1 MPVGLPDRRR
11 AMRQTPG
18 NRRRRLPAR
27 LRSPDA
33 PHLPGRSG
41 PRPVPR
47 VRVGRAAAPV
57 RAPVYAAERRALLPD
72 ERAHRPRGELRRRSA
87 RRRRDAAAE
96 RRRPV
101 PDDRDAAR
109 LRRQQGELRERCDD
123 EGATTYHWNA
133 NYFARRGYAVVNPSA
148 RGFGRS
154 CGQPTSRTPDCARG
168 WIHLADQRYE
178 ARDTQHLLGLLAD
191 QGVARPGA
199 LGVTGISYGGG
210 QSLELA
216 FLRDRIRKPD
226 GSFAPWRSPKGTPL
240 SIAAA
245 YPRWLWSDL
254 VNALLPNGRFVD
266 FRVSSA
272 TESREPI
279 GVPIQ
284 SFISGLYATGAC
296 VRLLRAVGPRPR
308 RRPHVLVR
316 AHPGRRALR
325 RRHARDRGRDPRAS
339 PGLRAAGHAGA
350 AAAARRLDRRPV
362 PLLGA
367 AADLQRAARRQ
378 PERARVAAVRRP
390 RPPARVEQGQRRPGA
405 QRRGLHVPRR
415 LPARSRLAARAGQRH
430 RVHPDLPARR
440 GRRRPV
446 HGGKLA
452 RAAPRRGDVR
462 RRRGADGHLRR
473 RRPADR
479 AGVRPDLRR
488 RRRLQEHRER
498 ERAGHRRLHRLQRRP
513 LHADGPPDGD
523 GRHPDDGRQW
533 PARLAAVGRRLPA
546 ARRC

>member
-1 MPVGLPDRRR
+1 MPVGLPGRRR
-11 AMRQTPG
+11 AMRQPRATG
-18 NRRRRLPAR
+18 AAVSRR

-33 PHLPGRSG
+33 PPPPGRPG

-47 VRVGRAAAPV
+47 GRVRRAAAPV
-57 RAPVYAAERRALLPD
+57 RAPLHAAERRALLPD
-72 ERAHRPRGELRRRSA
+72 ERAHRPRGELRRRPA

-109 LRRQQGELRERCDD
+109 LRRQQDELRERSKP
-123 EGATTYHWNA
+123 EGATDATTTTGTPTTSRA
-133 NYFARRGYAVVNPSA
+133 AATRSSTPARAASGAPAGS
-148 RGFGRS
+148 
-154 CGQPTSRTPDCARG
+154 PTSRTPDCARG

-178 ARDTQHLLGLLAD
+178 ARDTQYLLGLLAD

-216 FLRDRIRKPD
+216 FLRDRIRNPD

-254 VNALLPNGRFVD
+254 VNALLPNGRFLD

-284 SFISGLYATGAC
+284 SFISGLFALRRG
-296 VRLLRAVGPRPR
+296 VRLLRAAGRSTPAPTS
-308 RRPHVLVR
+308 PTGSP
-316 AHPGRRALR
+316 ASSRRALR
-325 RRHARDRGRDPRAS
+325 RRHARDRGRDPRAP

-350 AAAARRLDRRPV
+350 AAAARRLDRRPL

-390 RPPARVEQGQRRPGA
+390 RPPARVQQGQRRPGA
-405 QRRGLHVPRR
+405 QRRGLRVPRR
-415 LPARSRLAARAGQRH
+415 LPARGRLAARARQRH
-430 RVHPDLPARR
+430 RVHPDLPARA
-440 GRRRPV
+440 RP
-446 HGGKLA
+446 
-452 RAAPRRGDVR
+452 
-462 RRRGADGHLRR
+462 
-473 RRPADR
+473 
-479 AGVRPDLRR
+479 
-488 RRRLQEHRER
+488 
-498 ERAGHRRLHRLQRRP
+498 
-513 LHADGPPDGD
+513 
-523 GRHPDDGRQW
+523 
-533 PARLAAVGRRLPA
+533 PA
-546 ARRC
+546 ARSRRRAGPRCTRAR